1 MTDIAIDTIINRTLH
16 ALENSD
22 YSEFDLLLNQLSFLI
37 KQSANNNNKPAP
49 EERITQILDYTPNDF
64 NQIKTLRLYR
74 GLLILVRNFAPAL
87 DIDLFPKVVVS
98 FEKFLKLHQTNEWT
112 DKILEAYWQI
122 LTNFQRNEFI
132 AIVNELFG
140 QWECKYKWS
149 NSLMAV
155 MSPVIHFLFRQFNTQ
170 DPHITNE
177 NLLHLLK
184 IFETNHVMNAV
195 YEIFK
200 MIDFTD
206 TNNIGH
212 DYKMFVHLLYDIIT
226 HESFQKWIE
235 QQDEE
240 ETITKWLSLTSIVV
254 QTKTDWNN
262 YELIALLSWNGSLFM
277 KYAPL
282 LNSNKGNTTTNGEDN
297 LNYVE
302 DDLSTIISILAE
314 LSQFNATK
322 QYFEHY
328 QDLLPQLIFVFKW
341 IHENIEPITIKNKQ
355 IEELGRYSS
364 VKTNIITILSYL
376 SYDSFQFQ
384 EKIRELGG
392 LSLVLS
398 NCIIDNNNPFIK
410 EQAIVCL
417 KYLLQKN
424 PKNQQFVADL
434 EAKKVVDD
442 QVLSEVGYQVE
453 VIDGKV
459 EVKRKQ

>member
-1 MTDIAIDTIINRTLH
+1 MTDIDIDTIINRSLY
-16 ALENSD
+16 ALENSE
-22 YSEFDLLLNQLSFLI
+22 YSEFDLLLNQLSYLI
-37 KQSANNNNKPAP
+37 KQSVNSNNKTASK
-49 EERITQILDYTPNDF
+49 EQITRILDYTPNSF
-64 NQIKTLRLYR
+64 NQVESLRLYR
-74 GLLILVRNFAPAL
+74 GLLILVRNFAPSL
-87 DIDLFPKVVVS
+87 NIDLFPIVANS
-98 FEKFLKLHQTNEWT
+98 FEKFLKALNQTSEWT
-112 DKILEAYWQI
+112 DKIIEVYWQI
-122 LTNFQRNEFI
+122 LANFQRNEFTE
-132 AIVNELFG
+132 VTNEFFG
-140 QWECKYKWS
+140 QWECKYKWKDIPVS
-149 NSLMAV
+149 V
-155 MSPVIHFLFRQFNTQ
+155 MLPVIHFLFRQFNTQ

-177 NLLHLLK
+177 NLLSLLK

-195 YEIFK
+195 YEIFTI
-200 MIDFTD
+200 IDFAH

-212 DYKMFVHLLYDIIT
+212 DNKMFIHLLYDIIT

-235 QQDEE
+235 QQNEE
-240 ETITKWLSLTSIVV
+240 EAITKWLSLTSVIV
-254 QTKTDWNN
+254 QTNTDWNN

-282 LNSNKGNTTTNGEDN
+282 INSNRNTTVNGEDD
-297 LNYVE
+297 LGYVE
-302 DDLSTIISILAE
+302 DDILAIIAIFAE

-328 QDLLPQLIFVFKW
+328 EDLLPKLIFVFKW
-341 IHENIEPITIKNKQ
+341 IHDNIEPITIKSSK
-355 IEELGRYSS
+355 IEEVGRYSS

-392 LSLVLS
+392 LLLVLS

-442 QVLSEVGYQVE
+442 QVLLEVGYQVE

-459 EVKRKQ
+459 AVKRK